1 MKTRGALFEEET
13 DKHIDLKESLEV
25 MQEIY
30 ELAVQRMKRGVEKHG
45 TEMIRKPF
53 EELEE
58 ELADAFN
65 YICMGYIKV
74 LKVCGGYRDKWSLKD
89 LPDVQKRRIKNVKKS
104 KENHRV

>member
-1 MKTRGALFEEET
+1 MKVGLQ
-13 DKHIDLKESLEV
+13 ESLEV
-25 MQEIY
+25 MREIY
-30 ELAVQRMKRGVEKHG
+30 ELAQKRMIRGVEVHG

-74 LKVCGGYRDKWSLKD
+74 LKVCGGYKDKWDLKR
-89 LPDVQKRRIKNVKKS
+89 LPDLQKRRISGTKASKTKK
-104 KENHRV
+104 RI

>member
-1 MKTRGALFEEET
+1 MEK
-13 DKHIDLKESLEV
+13 IDLQESLRV
-25 MQEIY
+25 MRESY
-30 ELAVQRMKRGVEKHG
+30 ELAQKRMIRGVEVHG

-74 LKVCGGYRDKWSLKD
+74 LKVCGGYKDKWNLEK
-89 LPDVQKRRIKNVKKS
+89 LPDVQKRRSEERRVE
-104 KENHRV
+104 KECRSRWSPYH